1 MIDLASLSKQAVLA
15 AKEAGKLISLSL
27 NNELNISQKETG
39 STLASQVVTEVDCKS
54 QNLILEIL
62 RPSCDEFSIAVLAE
76 EEEDNKSRFEHDYFW
91 CIDPLDGTLP
101 FIEGKPGY
109 AVSIGLVS
117 KCGKPQ
123 IGVVYDPFHQ
133 TLYEAA
139 IGQGVKINNEPWKIN
154 SPEDQLTFTY
164 DRSFAD
170 HNDFHAIQDQLE
182 TYAHSI
188 GLKGLATIHY
198 GGAVLNACYALEK
211 SPGCHFKLPKAED
224 GGGSLWDYAATACL
238 YEESGA
244 VVCDVFGN
252 PLDLNRPD
260 STFMNHRGALYA
272 TDLELAQHIRKM
284 ISKINPK
291 V

>member
-1 MIDLASLSKQAVLA
+1 MIDLSSLSKQAVLA
-15 AKEAGKLISLSL
+15 AKKAGKLISLSL
-27 NNELNISQKETG
+27 NIELDISQKETG

-62 RPSCDEFSIAVLAE
+62 RPSCKEFSIAVLAE
-76 EEEDNKSRFEHDYFW
+76 EEEDNKSRLEHEYFW

-123 IGVVYDPFHQ
+123 IGVIYDPFHE
-133 TLYEAA
+133 TLYEAVR
-139 IGQGVKINNEPWKIN
+139 GQGVKINNQPWNLN
-154 SPEDQLTFTY
+154 SSENQLTFTY

-170 HNDFHAIQDQLE
+170 HKNFCVIQDQLE
-182 TYAHSI
+182 IYAHSI
-188 GLKGLATIHY
+188 GLEGLATIQY
-198 GGAVLNACYALEK
+198 GGAVLNACHALEK

-272 TDLELAQHIRKM
+272 TDLGLAQRIRKI
-284 ISKINPK
+284 ISGISHK

>member
-1 MIDLASLSKQAVLA
+1 MIDLTSLAQQAVLA
-15 AKEAGKLISLSL
+15 AKEAGKLISLSV
-27 NNELNISQKETG
+27 NNELDISQKETG
-39 STLASQVVTEVDCKS
+39 NTLASQVVTEVDCKS

-62 RPSCDEFSIAVLAE
+62 RPSCEEFNIAVLAE
-76 EEEDNKSRFEHDYFW
+76 EEEDNKSRLEHEYFW

-117 KCGKPQ
+117 RCGKPQ
-123 IGVVYDPFHQ
+123 IGVIYDPFHE
-133 TLYEAA
+133 TLYEAVR
-139 IGQGVKINNEPWKIN
+139 GQGVKINNQPWKLN
-154 SPEDQLTFTY
+154 SSENQLTFTY

-170 HNDFHAIQDQLE
+170 HKNFCVIQDQLE

-188 GLKGLATIHY
+188 GLKGLTTIHY
-198 GGAVLNACYALEK
+198 GGAVLNACHALEK

-224 GGGSLWDYAATACL
+224 GGGSLWDYAASACL
-238 YEESGA
+238 FEEAGA

-272 TDLELAQHIRKM
+272 TDLGLAQHIRKI
-284 ISKINPK
+284 ISGISHK

>member
-1 MIDLASLSKQAVLA
+1 MIDLSSLSKQAVLA
-15 AKEAGKLISLSL
+15 AKKAGKLISLSL
-27 NNELNISQKETG
+27 NNELDISQKETG

-62 RPSCDEFSIAVLAE
+62 RPSCEEFNIAVLAE
-76 EEEDNKSRFEHDYFW
+76 EEEDNKSRLEHDYFW

-123 IGVVYDPFHQ
+123 IGVIYDPFHE
-133 TLYEAA
+133 TLYKAVR
-139 IGQGVKINNEPWKIN
+139 GQGVKINNQPWKLN
-154 SPEDQLTFTY
+154 SSENQLTFTY

-170 HNDFHAIQDQLE
+170 HKNFRAIQDQLE

-188 GLKGLATIHY
+188 GLEGLATIQY
-198 GGAVLNACYALEK
+198 GGSVLNACHALEK

-224 GGGSLWDYAATACL
+224 GGGSLWDYAASACL
-238 YEESGA
+238 FEEAGA

-272 TDLELAQHIRKM
+272 TDLGLAKHIKKIILG
-284 ISKINPK
+284 ISHK

>member
-27 NNELNISQKETG
+27 NNELDISQKETG
-39 STLASQVVTEVDCKS
+39 STLASQVVTEVDCTS

-62 RPSCDEFSIAVLAE
+62 RPACDEFSIAVLAE
-76 EEEDNKSRFEHDYFW
+76 EEEDNKSRFAHDYFW

-139 IGQGVKINNEPWKIN
+139 RGQGVKINNELWKI
-154 SPEDQLTFTY
+154 
-164 DRSFAD
+164 
-170 HNDFHAIQDQLE
+170 
-182 TYAHSI
+182 
-188 GLKGLATIHY
+188 
-198 GGAVLNACYALEK
+198 K
-211 SPGCHFKLPKAED
+211 S
-224 GGGSLWDYAATACL
+224 
-238 YEESGA
+238 
-244 VVCDVFGN
+244 V
-252 PLDLNRPD
+252 
-260 STFMNHRGALYA
+260 
-272 TDLELAQHIRKM
+272 
-284 ISKINPK
+284 
-291 V
+291 